1 MKRPSFDIEGKTDVG
16 CVRER
21 NEDCLGID
29 PSLGLLVVADGM
41 GGHSSGEVASRLAV
55 DTILEYSKKMLGG
68 EKIIVPEGGNP
79 ALPVR
84 LRQLEYIVQ
93 VANTM
98 IFEKARAFPK
108 NHGMGTT
115 VVAVLA
121 DARSLVVAHVGDSRL
136 YLLRGGQL
144 QQLTEDHSLVMDQV
158 RQGVITKEQAE
169 KSNLQNILTRA
180 LGTEEKIQVDLGE
193 HPVLPGDVYLLCSD
207 GLTKM
212 VTEAEIAQ
220 VLGEASSSAAAVE
233 KLVSMA
239 REAGGQDNI
248 TALVARASA
257 GRQGGFKGFLSR
269 LFPRSA

>member
-1 MKRPSFDIEGKTDVG
+1 M
-16 CVRER
+16 
-21 NEDCLGID
+21 
-29 PSLGLLVVADGM
+29 
-41 GGHSSGEVASRLAV
+41 

-68 EKIIVPEGGNP
+68 DKLIVPEGGDSS
-79 ALPVR
+79 LPVR

-93 VANTM
+93 VANTI

-115 VVAVLA
+115 VVAVLV
-121 DARSLVVAHVGDSRL
+121 DPKSLAVAHVGDSRL
-136 YLLRGGQL
+136 YLQRGGQL

-180 LGTEEKIQVDLGE
+180 LGTEEKIQVDIGE
-193 HPVLPGDVYLLCSD
+193 HPVLPGDSYLLCSD

-212 VTEAEIAQ
+212 VPEPEISR
-220 VLGEASSSAAAVE
+220 VLEESASATAAVE
-233 KLVSMA
+233 KLVAMA
-239 REAGGQDNI
+239 CEAGGQDNV
-248 TALVARASA
+248 TALVARAPS

>member
-1 MKRPSFDIEGKTDVG
+1 MKRPAIDIAGKTDKG

-21 NEDCLGID
+21 NEDSLAVD
-29 PSLGLLVVADGM
+29 PAIGLLVVADGM

-55 DTILEYSKKMLGG
+55 DTILEYGRKMVGG
-68 EKIIVPEGGNP
+68 EKLIVPEGGRES
-79 ALPVR
+79 LPIR

-93 VANTM
+93 IANTM

-121 DARSLVVAHVGDSRL
+121 DEKSLGVAHVGDSRL
-136 YLLRGGQL
+136 YLYRAQSL

-180 LGTEEKIQVDLGE
+180 LGTEEKVEVDVAE
-193 HPVLPGDVYLLCSD
+193 HPFFAGDILLLCSD

-212 VTEAEIAQ
+212 VPEGEIAGM
-220 VLGEASSSAAAVE
+220 LKASATSAEAADRLVE
-233 KLVSMA
+233 AA
-239 REAGGQDNI
+239 REAGGADNI
-248 TALVARASA
+248 TAVVAKALA
-257 GRQGGFKGFLSR
+257 GPSMGLKGFLWR
-269 LFPRSA
+269 LFEK